1 MLTLVHTALITM
13 LVLFVGPV
21 TRHLMQAARE
31 RERERTY
38 FYVSLEGT
46 IDHGGENMEAIYFPL
61 ACGGRSFW

>member
-31 RERERTY
+31 RERERGLT
-38 FYVSLEGT
+38 F
-46 IDHGGENMEAIYFPL
+46 M
-61 ACGGRSFW
+61 